1 MPFATPFREIV
12 SNLFFD
18 RNGCLIPVL
27 KFRDEYYYAKD
38 KYRGLF
44 ILLPPS
50 MKSRDTRWFMY
61 TADKQKRTIFFFFT
75 QCFNITCDGEKLFTY
90 LLTKIEREVHRGD
103 KRFIHQLKFL
113 FYGNVFFTPVSP
125 CVNLFGKNLGY
136 FERYFTNFLSIVEE
150 DFWKKKLLRLFTN
163 YWRTGKAR
171 RKEFN

>member
-1 MPFATPFREIV
+1 MNIITRRINIGDYLSSSPLLWNRVTRVDLCIPRINRRE
-12 SNLFFD
+12 
-18 RNGCLIPVL
+18 
-27 KFRDEYYYAKD
+27 
-38 KYRGLF
+38 
-44 ILLPPS
+44 
-50 MKSRDTRWFMY
+50 
-61 TADKQKRTIFFFFT
+61 QFFFFI
-75 QCFNITCDGEKLFTY
+75 QCFNVTCDGEKLFTY

>member
-1 MPFATPFREIV
+1 
-12 SNLFFD
+12 
-18 RNGCLIPVL
+18 
-27 KFRDEYYYAKD
+27 
-38 KYRGLF
+38 
-44 ILLPPS
+44 
-50 MKSRDTRWFMY
+50 MY

-136 FERYFTNFLSIVEE
+136 FERYFTKTFYRSSKKVFERKSFFVYLRIIGETERLEGKNLISYFVPSAKSRPRNTSVISI
-150 DFWKKKLLRLFTN
+150 LAST
-163 YWRTGKAR
+163 
-171 RKEFN
+171 